1 MWYELWL
8 AMRERR
14 QYTRKK
20 AANLVFYNNRGIG
33 IIRDLSV
40 KGALIETDKKPPSS
54 MYLDLAIGVERFYVL
69 TAKVVWVQKVT
80 INKWHFGI
88 EFDNIQEFPALNIKQ
103 TF

>member
-1 MWYELWL
+1 MWYKFLIVF
-8 AMRERR
+8 ERR
-14 QYTRKK
+14 RYFRKK
-20 AANLVFYNNRGIG
+20 TLNLVFYNDRGIG
-33 IIRDLSV
+33 RTRDLSV

>member
-1 MWYELWL
+1 MWYKFLL
-8 AMRERR
+8 VFERR
-14 QYTRKK
+14 RYPRKK
-20 AANLVFYNNRGIG
+20 ALNLVFYNDRGIG
-33 IIRDLSV
+33 RTRDLSV
-40 KGALIETDKKPPSS
+40 KGALIETEKKPPSS